1 MLRLDEIKITNII
14 DMQSTVKDRLTLMN
28 KVYHFL
34 ILSMTVCLL
43 GCNKN
48 KDYTQIDEDLIQEYI
63 ADNNLDAIAT
73 GSGLYYVIETTG
85 NGIFPDL
92 SSVVTVAYTGEL
104 TDGSVFDQ
112 SSSAGIS
119 FTLTNVIQGWQEGIP
134 LFSEGGTGKLLIPSA
149 LGYGNNAIGSIPA
162 NSVLIFDIELLDVD

>member
-1 MLRLDEIKITNII
+1 MNNINYVL
-14 DMQSTVKDRLTLMN
+14 SLTLVM
-28 KVYHFL
+28 L
-34 ILSMTVCLL
+34 ILSCS
-43 GCNKN
+43 KN
-48 KDYTQIDEDLIQEYI
+48 KDYTQIDEDIIQEYI
-63 ADNNLDAIAT
+63 ADNNLDAVAT

-85 NGIFPDL
+85 NGVFPDL
-92 SSVVTVAYTGEL
+92 SSVVTVAYTGKL

-119 FTLTNVIQGWQEGIP
+119 FPLTNVIQGWQEGIP

-149 LGYGNNAIGSIPA
+149 LGYGSNAIGSIPA